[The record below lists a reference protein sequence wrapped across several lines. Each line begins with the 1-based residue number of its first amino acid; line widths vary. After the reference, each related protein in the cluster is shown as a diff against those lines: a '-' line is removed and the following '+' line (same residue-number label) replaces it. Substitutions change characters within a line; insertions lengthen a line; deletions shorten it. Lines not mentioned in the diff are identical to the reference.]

1 MRNSDG
7 NFVYAG
13 NFDDDGGNVNRN
25 EPRNSNSI
33 IGCAFSEVISKEKS
47 QGFSFVVDL
56 FSSSHLS
63 DLIQPPVILPIS
75 MILFSISIYC
85 PSDIAFIRFASL
97 TRIFS
102 CTKSLSSFSSIKI
115 LELPFFLL
123 AKRRYSSIFSAV
135 CSMREPIPYESRL
148 GNCLSDV
155 CIAMYNSLQL

>member
-1 MRNSDG
+1 MRTSNG

-25 EPRNSNSI
+25 EPRNSNSN
-33 IGCAFSEVISKEKS
+33 IGCAFSEVVSKEKS
-47 QGFSFVVDL
+47 QDFSFVVD
-56 FSSSHLS
+56 FSSSSLLS

-75 MILFSISIYC
+75 VIRFSISIYC
-85 PSDIAFIRFASL
+85 PSDMALMRFASL

-102 CTKSLSSFSSIKI
+102 CTRSRSSFSSTKI

-123 AKRRYSSIFSAV
+123 AMRRYSSILSAV
-135 CSMREPIPYESRL
+135 CSMRKPIPCESRL
-148 GNCLSDV
+148 GNCLSAV